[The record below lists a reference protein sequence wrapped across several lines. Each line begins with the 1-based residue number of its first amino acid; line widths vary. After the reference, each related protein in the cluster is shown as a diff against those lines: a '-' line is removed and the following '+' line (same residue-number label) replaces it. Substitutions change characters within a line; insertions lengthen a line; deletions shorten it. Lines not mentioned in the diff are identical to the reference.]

1 MVIIHSCLDQ
11 IKASIYQDETLI
23 DYYEEVFVF
32 PSHPSQ
38 YPTYLRTFCYK
49 DFALKMFCISVKTND
64 PRVKFSRSR
73 RLDQFPF
80 SPLSLSF
87 SLFLTFSLCPT
98 ICELI
103 CLSVFIFTPYISFL
117 VPYLFFFLF
126 LTFLSLFLSVSLFL
140 S

>member
-87 SLFLTFSLCPT
+87 SLFLTFSLSLT
-98 ICELI
+98 LFQSICKLI
-103 CLSVFIFTPYISFL
+103 CLSVFIFTPIYLFLYPISFSFSFL
-117 VPYLFFFLF
+117 LF
-126 LTFLSLFLSVSLFL
+126 SLYFCL
-140 S
+140 